1 MLFPFDL
8 KSFPSISARSF
19 VCSSR
24 VFMHNSVPDI
34 DTFWLKLGQTVKF
47 SCHRPSLR
55 VVCPVACSC
64 LITVHFKISIFVL
77 IFLASDFPQLWK
89 AVIDILLS
97 YFMIRNQSGGGHLL
111 YVEQR

>member
-1 MLFPFDL
+1 
-8 KSFPSISARSF
+8 
-19 VCSSR
+19 
-24 VFMHNSVPDI
+24 MHNGVPDI

-47 SCHRPSLR
+47 SCHRPTLR

-89 AVIDILLS
+89 AVIDIYYRIL
-97 YFMIRNQSGGGHLL
+97 
-111 YVEQR
+111 